1 MDDPLGLTFA
11 FLRKVASVWR
21 SPQVAGS
28 VLAALA
34 ALLVAARL
42 RFGPGWLGRVTTPAV
57 RTDAAYAAFYL
68 GGIYAFLVSGPLYRL
83 LTGFVDAHAPFLRVG
98 LLADLPVWSQFF
110 VASVAMDGVL
120 YWTHRAMHASPA
132 LWAFHSVHHSQREM
146 TALANF
152 RFHAGDV
159 VVRGLAQFVPG
170 LLLGVPVWIWLPT
183 VWIQVALDGLA
194 HSGLG
199 WSYGPLGRVLVSP
212 RFHRVHHAADP
223 AHRDRNFGM
232 TYSFWDRLFGTA
244 ADGAP
249 EPAAY
254 GVAGLAVPESFLRQL
269 EYPLAALARAAA
281 PASARATVAPAPPE
295 AT

>member
-1 MDDPLGLTFA
+1 MDDPLGLALA
-11 FLRKVASVWR
+11 FLGKVASVWR

-28 VLAALA
+28 VLAAAA

-42 RFGPGWLGRVTTPAV
+42 RFGPGWVRRVTTPAV
-57 RTDAAYAAFYL
+57 RTDAAYTAFYL
-68 GGIYAFLVSGPLYRL
+68 GGIYAFFISGPLYRL
-83 LTGFVDAHAPFLRVG
+83 LTGVVDTHAPFLRVG
-98 LLADLPVWSQFF
+98 LLAHLPVWSQFF

-120 YWTHRAMHASPA
+120 YWTHRAMHASPT

-159 VVRGLAQFVPG
+159 FVRGLAQFVPG
-170 LLLGVPVWIWLPT
+170 LVLGVPVWIWLPT
-183 VWIQVALDGLA
+183 VWIQVALDCLA

-212 RFHRVHHAADP
+212 RFHRVHHSADLAA
-223 AHRDRNFGM
+223 RDRNFGM
-232 TYSFWDRLFGTA
+232 TYSFWDRVFGTA
-244 ADGAP
+244 SDGAP

-254 GVAGLAVPESFLRQL
+254 GVAGLALPDSFLRQL
-269 EYPLAALARAAA
+269 AHPFVILTGPAA
-281 PASARATVAPAPPE
+281 PPPTRAPAVPAPPE

>member
-1 MDDPLGLTFA
+1 MDDPLGLALA
-11 FLRKVASVWR
+11 FLGKVASVWR

-28 VLAALA
+28 VLAAAA

-42 RFGPGWLGRVTTPAV
+42 RFGRGWMRRVTTPAV
-57 RTDAAYAAFYL
+57 RTDAAYTAFYL

-83 LTGFVDAHAPFLRVG
+83 LTGIVDAHAPFLRVG
-98 LLADLPVWSQFF
+98 LLAHLPVWSQFF
-110 VASVAMDGVL
+110 VASVVMDGVL

-159 VVRGLAQFVPG
+159 FVRGLAQFVPG

-183 VWIQVALDGLA
+183 VWIQVALDCLA

-212 RFHRVHHAADP
+212 RFHRVHHAADL

-232 TYSFWDRLFGTA
+232 TYSFWDRAFGTSA
-244 ADGAP
+244 GDLP

-254 GVAGLAVPESFLRQL
+254 GVPGLALPESFLRQL
-269 EYPLAALARAAA
+269 AHPFVALAGASAPGAPRAAA
-281 PASARATVAPAPPE
+281 VPAPPE
-295 AT
+295 TT